1 MRTGKKYYLN
11 SNEVTIGKRQYGIE
25 IADNPVVSK
34 HHAMQSGG
42 AIVLIVFFYCR
53 RSRWHISIHFRLSGI
68 QFDQYRWK
76 EIEMVK

>member
-1 MRTGKKYYLN
+1 M
-11 SNEVTIGKRQYGIE
+11 TIGKRQYGIE
-25 IADNPVVSK
+25 IADNPVISK

-53 RSRWHISIHFRLSGI
+53 RSRWHISIHFRLSGM